1 MSIEHSQSIDRKP
14 KVRLSRPFRFIPR
27 LAFAAMLLTSCN
39 GPDYTPRQ
47 LQQVSGADSVFD
59 PSLSP
64 NSSDRGL
71 TRIEFRYDPNYQ
83 DPNFPVKG
91 ALEMKTCF
99 SGEGQWIIVSEQ
111 ISSNAP
117 GPGLVFKNHLNP
129 YGFDSKTEQC
139 RTTYPV
145 TGIDD
150 GEQDRV
156 RVRSRIRG
164 DNGKLDDN
172 MRTYIT
178 VRHGSQ
184 IEGEFQGVETINA
197 ASMRYRPDIKPSS
210 SASP

>member
-91 ALEMKTCF
+91 ALEM
-99 SGEGQWIIVSEQ
+99 
-111 ISSNAP
+111 
-117 GPGLVFKNHLNP
+117 
-129 YGFDSKTEQC
+129 
-139 RTTYPV
+139 
-145 TGIDD
+145 
-150 GEQDRV
+150 